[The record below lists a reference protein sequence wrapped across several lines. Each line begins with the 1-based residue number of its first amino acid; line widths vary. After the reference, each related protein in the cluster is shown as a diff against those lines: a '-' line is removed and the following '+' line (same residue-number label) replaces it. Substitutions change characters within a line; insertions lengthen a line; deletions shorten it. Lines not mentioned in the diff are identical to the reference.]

1 MDNFEI
7 IKEKIELL
15 KGKLENLPAKPGIY
29 QFKDKNG
36 KVIYVG
42 KSKNLRNRVRS
53 YFLIGKPQDA
63 KTNAMVRHIYDFEI
77 IIVDSE
83 IEAFLLEDN
92 LIKSLKPKYNIMLR
106 DDKSYPYVR
115 VTNEEYPRIFATR
128 KIIRDGSKYFGPYTD
143 VRSIKQIIRS
153 IRTIFQLRSCN
164 LKLNDDSIQKNKFKV
179 CLDFHIKKCLGPCEG
194 LISREEYNQNV
205 KAAMQILTGKT
216 RELEKLLEE
225 EMYRYSENLEFE
237 KAANVRNKLQALQE
251 FTSKQKVIFTDFA
264 DRDIF
269 GVAKAENIACSIVL
283 KIREGKMLGK
293 RHFIIKNAELD
304 TESEIIAKTIEK
316 YYLET
321 DFIPAEILVPCEF
334 EQLEYVSDWL
344 GRRRGKILSIQIPK
358 IGDKRKIIE
367 MANSNAKFI
376 LQEYQLAL
384 AKREQNVSRAVLSLQ
399 RDLHLAKPPVRME
412 CFDNS
417 HLQGTNL
424 VASLV
429 VFENGK
435 PKKSEY
441 RKFKIKTVDGNDDF
455 ASMYEVVE
463 RRYKRLLEEN
473 QKLPDLIV
481 IDGGKGQLSAAIQ
494 ALKKLGLMDKIQII
508 SLAKRLEEI
517 FLPNEKEPVLLPK
530 SSSSLKLLQQI
541 RDEAHR
547 FAITFHRTLRSNE
560 TLHSELMEIPGI
572 GQKTVTKLLIQFGSV
587 ENISKAE
594 LKELKKYVSEK
605 QAINIYEYFKN
616 KES

>member
-7 IKEKIELL
+7 IKEKNELL
-15 KGKLENLPAKPGIY
+15 KDKLENLPAKPGIY

-53 YFLIGKPQDA
+53 YFQIGKPQDA
-63 KTNAMVRHIYDFEI
+63 KTNAMIRHINDLEI

-92 LIKSLKPKYNIMLR
+92 LIKSLRPKYNIMLR

-115 VTNEEYPRIFATR
+115 VTNEEYPRIYATR
-128 KIIRDGSKYFGPYTD
+128 KIVRDGSKYFGPYTD

-164 LKLNDDSIQKNKFKV
+164 LKLNNEAIQKGKFKV
-179 CLDFHIKKCLGPCEG
+179 CLDYHIKKCQGPCEG
-194 LISREEYNQNV
+194 LITLEEYNQNV
-205 KAAMQILTGKT
+205 KSAIQILTGKT

-225 EMYRYSENLEFE
+225 EMFRYSENLEFE
-237 KAANVRNKLQALQE
+237 KAANVKNKLQALQE

-269 GVAKAENIACSIVL
+269 GVAKAGNIACSIVL
-283 KIREGKMLGK
+283 KVREGKMLGK
-293 RHFIIKNAELD
+293 RHFIIKNSELD
-304 TESEIIAKTIEK
+304 TENEIIAKTIEK
-316 YYLET
+316 WYLET

-334 EQLEYVSDWL
+334 DQLEYISDWL
-344 GRRRGKILSIQIPK
+344 GRRRGKMLSIQIPK

-367 MANSNAKFI
+367 MAKSNAKFF
-376 LQEYQLAL
+376 LNEYQLAL
-384 AKREQNVSRAVLSLQ
+384 AKREQNVSRSVLSLQ
-399 RDLHLAKPPVRME
+399 RDLRLAKPPIRME

-424 VASLV
+424 VASMV

-455 ASMYEVVE
+455 ASMREVVF
-463 RRYKRLLEEN
+463 RRYRRLLDEN
-473 QKLPDLIV
+473 QKLPDLII
-481 IDGGKGQLSAAIQ
+481 IDGGKGQISAAIE
-494 ALKKLGLMDKIQII
+494 ALEKLGLQDKVQII
-508 SLAKRLEEI
+508 SLAKRLEGI
-517 FLPNEKEPVLLPK
+517 FLPDEREPILLPK

-547 FAITFHRTLRSNE
+547 FAITFHRTLRSKE
-560 TLHSELMEIPGI
+560 TLHTELLEIPGI
-572 GQKTVTKLLIQFGSV
+572 GQKTATKLLIQFGSV
-587 ENISKAE
+587 ENIAKANQEE
-594 LKELKKYVSEK
+594 LIKFVSQK
-605 QAINIYEYFKN
+605 QAQSICNYFKN
-616 KES
+616 KNN

>member
-7 IKEKIELL
+7 IKEKNELL
-15 KGKLENLPAKPGIY
+15 KDKLENLPAKPGIY

-53 YFLIGKPQDA
+53 YFQIGKPQDA
-63 KTNAMVRHIYDFEI
+63 KTNAMIRHINDLEI

-92 LIKSLKPKYNIMLR
+92 LIKSLRPKYNIMLR

-115 VTNEEYPRIFATR
+115 VTNEEYPRIYATR
-128 KIIRDGSKYFGPYTD
+128 KIVRDGSKYFGPYTD

-164 LKLNDDSIQKNKFKV
+164 LKLNNEAIQKGKFKV
-179 CLDFHIKKCLGPCEG
+179 CLDYHIKKCQGPCEG
-194 LISREEYNQNV
+194 LITLEEYNQNV
-205 KAAMQILTGKT
+205 KSAIQILTGKT

-225 EMYRYSENLEFE
+225 EMFRYSENLEFE

-269 GVAKAENIACSIVL
+269 GVAKAGNIACSIVL
-283 KIREGKMLGK
+283 KVREGKMLGK
-293 RHFIIKNAELD
+293 RHFIIKNSELD
-304 TESEIIAKTIEK
+304 TENEIIAKTIEK
-316 YYLET
+316 WYLET

-334 EQLEYVSDWL
+334 DQLEYISDWL
-344 GRRRGKILSIQIPK
+344 GRRRGKMLSIQIPK

-367 MANSNAKFI
+367 MAKSNAKFF
-376 LQEYQLAL
+376 LNEYQLAL
-384 AKREQNVSRAVLSLQ
+384 AKREQNVSRSVLSLQ
-399 RDLHLAKPPVRME
+399 RDLRLAKPPIRME

-424 VASLV
+424 VASMV

-455 ASMYEVVE
+455 ASMREVVF
-463 RRYKRLLEEN
+463 RRYRRLLDEN
-473 QKLPDLIV
+473 QKLPDLII
-481 IDGGKGQLSAAIQ
+481 IDGGKGQISAAIE
-494 ALKKLGLMDKIQII
+494 ALEKLGLQDKVQII

-517 FLPNEKEPVLLPK
+517 FLPDEREPILLPK
-530 SSSSLKLLQQI
+530 TSSSLKLLQQI

-547 FAITFHRTLRSNE
+547 FAITFHRTLRSKE
-560 TLHSELMEIPGI
+560 TLHTELLEIPGI
-572 GQKTVTKLLIQFGSV
+572 GQKTATKLLIQFGSV
-587 ENISKAE
+587 ENIAKANQEE
-594 LKELKKYVSEK
+594 LIKFVSQK
-605 QAINIYEYFKN
+605 QAQSICNYFKN
-616 KES
+616 KNN

>member
-7 IKEKIELL
+7 IKEKNELL
-15 KGKLENLPAKPGIY
+15 KDKLENLPAKPGIY

-53 YFLIGKPQDA
+53 YFQIGKPQDA
-63 KTNAMVRHIYDFEI
+63 KTNAMIRHINDLEI

-92 LIKSLKPKYNIMLR
+92 LIKSLRPKYNIMLR

-115 VTNEEYPRIFATR
+115 VTNEEYPRIYATR
-128 KIIRDGSKYFGPYTD
+128 KIVRDGSKYFGPYTD

-164 LKLNDDSIQKNKFKV
+164 LKLNNEAIQKGKFKV
-179 CLDFHIKKCLGPCEG
+179 CLDYHIKKCQGPCEG
-194 LISREEYNQNV
+194 LITLEEYNQNV
-205 KAAMQILTGKT
+205 KSAIQILTGKT

-225 EMYRYSENLEFE
+225 EMFRYSENLEFE

-269 GVAKAENIACSIVL
+269 GVAKAGNIACSIVL
-283 KIREGKMLGK
+283 KVREGKMLGK
-293 RHFIIKNAELD
+293 RHFIIKNSELD
-304 TESEIIAKTIEK
+304 TENEIIAKTIEK
-316 YYLET
+316 WYLET

-334 EQLEYVSDWL
+334 DQLEYISDWL
-344 GRRRGKILSIQIPK
+344 GRRRGKMLSIQIPK

-367 MANSNAKFI
+367 MAKSNAKFF
-376 LQEYQLAL
+376 LNEYQLAL
-384 AKREQNVSRAVLSLQ
+384 AKREQNVSRSVLSLQ
-399 RDLHLAKPPVRME
+399 RDLRLAKQPIRME

-424 VASLV
+424 VASMV

-455 ASMYEVVE
+455 ASMREVVF
-463 RRYKRLLEEN
+463 RRYRRLLDEN
-473 QKLPDLIV
+473 QKLPDLII
-481 IDGGKGQLSAAIQ
+481 IDGGKGQISAAIE
-494 ALKKLGLMDKIQII
+494 ALEKLGLQDKVQII

-517 FLPNEKEPVLLPK
+517 FLPDEREPILLPK
-530 SSSSLKLLQQI
+530 TSSSLKLLQQI

-547 FAITFHRTLRSNE
+547 FAITFHRTLRSKE
-560 TLHSELMEIPGI
+560 TLHTELLEIPGI
-572 GQKTVTKLLIQFGSV
+572 GQKTATKLLIQFGSV
-587 ENISKAE
+587 ENIAKANQEELIKFVSK
-594 LKELKKYVSEK
+594 K
-605 QAINIYEYFKN
+605 QAQSICNYFKN
-616 KES
+616 KNN

>member
-7 IKEKIELL
+7 IKEKNELL
-15 KGKLENLPAKPGIY
+15 KDKLENLPAKPGIY

-53 YFLIGKPQDA
+53 YFQIGKPQDA
-63 KTNAMVRHIYDFEI
+63 KTNAMIRHINDLEI

-92 LIKSLKPKYNIMLR
+92 LIKSLRPKYNIMLR

-115 VTNEEYPRIFATR
+115 VTNEEYPRIYATR
-128 KIIRDGSKYFGPYTD
+128 KIVRDGSKYFGPYTD

-164 LKLNDDSIQKNKFKV
+164 LKLNNEAIQKGKFKV
-179 CLDFHIKKCLGPCEG
+179 CLDYHIKKCQGPCEG
-194 LISREEYNQNV
+194 LITLEEYNQNV
-205 KAAMQILTGKT
+205 KSAIQILTGKT

-225 EMYRYSENLEFE
+225 EMFRYSENLEFE

-269 GVAKAENIACSIVL
+269 GVAKAGNIACSIVL
-283 KIREGKMLGK
+283 KVREGKMLGK
-293 RHFIIKNAELD
+293 RHFIIKNSELD
-304 TESEIIAKTIEK
+304 TENEIIAKTIEK
-316 YYLET
+316 WYLET

-334 EQLEYVSDWL
+334 DQLEYISDWL
-344 GRRRGKILSIQIPK
+344 GRRRGKMLSIQIPK

-367 MANSNAKFI
+367 MAKSNAKFF
-376 LQEYQLAL
+376 LNEYQLAL
-384 AKREQNVSRAVLSLQ
+384 AKREQNVSRSVLSLQ
-399 RDLHLAKPPVRME
+399 RDLRLAKPPIRME

-424 VASLV
+424 VASMV

-455 ASMYEVVE
+455 ASMREVVF
-463 RRYKRLLEEN
+463 RRYRRLLDEN
-473 QKLPDLIV
+473 QKLPDLII
-481 IDGGKGQLSAAIQ
+481 IDGGKGQISAAIE
-494 ALKKLGLMDKIQII
+494 ALEKLGLQDKVQII

-517 FLPNEKEPVLLPK
+517 FLPDEREPILLPK

-547 FAITFHRTLRSNE
+547 FAITFHRTLRSKE
-560 TLHSELMEIPGI
+560 TLHTELLEIPGI
-572 GQKTVTKLLIQFGSV
+572 GQKTATKLLIQFGSV
-587 ENISKAE
+587 ENIAKANQEE
-594 LKELKKYVSEK
+594 LIKFVSQK
-605 QAINIYEYFKN
+605 QAQSICNYFKN
-616 KES
+616 KNN

>member
-7 IKEKIELL
+7 IKEKNELL
-15 KGKLENLPAKPGIY
+15 KDKLENLPAKPGIY

-53 YFLIGKPQDA
+53 YFQIGKPQDA
-63 KTNAMVRHIYDFEI
+63 KTNAMIRHINDLEI

-92 LIKSLKPKYNIMLR
+92 LIKSLRPKYNIMLR

-115 VTNEEYPRIFATR
+115 VTNEEYPRIYATR
-128 KIIRDGSKYFGPYTD
+128 KIVRDGSKYFGPYTD

-164 LKLNDDSIQKNKFKV
+164 LKLNNEAIQKGKFKV
-179 CLDFHIKKCLGPCEG
+179 CLDYHIKKCQGPCEG
-194 LISREEYNQNV
+194 LITLEEYNQNV
-205 KAAMQILTGKT
+205 KSAIQILTGKT

-225 EMYRYSENLEFE
+225 EMFRYSENLEFE
-237 KAANVRNKLQALQE
+237 KAANVKNKLQALQE

-269 GVAKAENIACSIVL
+269 GVAKAGNIACSIVL
-283 KIREGKMLGK
+283 KVREGKMLGK
-293 RHFIIKNAELD
+293 RHFIIKNSELD
-304 TESEIIAKTIEK
+304 TENEIIAKTIEK
-316 YYLET
+316 WYLET

-334 EQLEYVSDWL
+334 DQLEYISDWL
-344 GRRRGKILSIQIPK
+344 GRRRGKMLSIQIPK

-367 MANSNAKFI
+367 MAKSNAKFF
-376 LQEYQLAL
+376 LNEYQLAL
-384 AKREQNVSRAVLSLQ
+384 AKREQNVSRSVLSLQ
-399 RDLHLAKPPVRME
+399 RDLRLAKPPIRME

-424 VASLV
+424 VASMV

-455 ASMYEVVE
+455 ASMREVVF
-463 RRYKRLLEEN
+463 RRYRRLLDEN
-473 QKLPDLIV
+473 QKLPDLII
-481 IDGGKGQLSAAIQ
+481 IDGGKGQISAAIE
-494 ALKKLGLMDKIQII
+494 ALEKLGLQDKVQII

-517 FLPNEKEPVLLPK
+517 FLPDEREPILLPK

-547 FAITFHRTLRSNE
+547 FAITFHRTLRSKE
-560 TLHSELMEIPGI
+560 TLHTELLEIPGI
-572 GQKTVTKLLIQFGSV
+572 GQKTATKLLIQFGSV
-587 ENISKAE
+587 ENIAKANQEE
-594 LKELKKYVSEK
+594 LIKFVSQK
-605 QAINIYEYFKN
+605 QAQSICNYFKN
-616 KES
+616 KNN